1 MKKQYL
7 FFTNPEDVYN
17 NFSIICYKENLNQE
31 LIEQELLEPGMSYT
45 QTSWVI
51 FEDGIMKN
59 G

>member
-45 QTSWVI
+45 QTS
-51 FEDGIMKN
+51 
-59 G
+59 

>member
-1 MKKQYL
+1 MEKQYL
-7 FFTNPEDVYN
+7 IFTDPQDVYN
-17 NFSIICYKENLNQE
+17 NFSIFCYKGNLNQE

-51 FEDGIMKN
+51 FEDCIMIQ